1 MKKEISYN
9 SIIEEQINLS
19 EFKYTSTRNNAYLI
33 IRYNDY
39 ATIKN
44 TRVITALEARDKN
57 EQFIGLAHIIECE
70 FDGASSAQ
78 ELINHV
84 ISTCSEHNIII
95 ASVNKYAKYF
105 EQNRFMKIIESESMP
120 SINLYKNLN
129 TFIYINNQIGREA
142 CMRVMFGVDY
152 FDLVETF
159 KKQEYIINAF
169 ENNNL
174 DYDNAI
180 IMPLY
185 GRDYIVVWYTSPD
198 NEHKIIGRYPT
209 EIISSLEKPVPASDG
224 VMYISLTI
232 DVDESDWAYDSVAER
247 YYITKSIS
255 RAIDNIIYAPEDF
268 CDIEGFGVTIEDNDL
283 KLYNESPCT
292 FTGEVTLRAI
302 IV

>member
-9 SIIEEQINLS
+9 SIIEEQINLG

-78 ELINHV
+78 ELINHA

-105 EQNRFMKIIESESMP
+105 EQNRFMKIITSESMP

-129 TFIYINNQIGREA
+129 TYIYINNQIGREA
-142 CMRVMFGVDY
+142 CIRAMFGMELL
-152 FDLVETF
+152 DLEDAF
-159 KKQEYIINAF
+159 KKQEYVLDTF
-169 ENNNL
+169 KDNNL

-185 GRDYIVVWYTSPD
+185 GREYIVVWYSNPQSGP
-198 NEHKIIGRYPT
+198 NIIGRYPA
-209 EIISSLEKPVPASDG
+209 EIISSVERSIPISDG
-224 VMYISLTI
+224 IMHITLNI
-232 DVDESDWAYDSVAER
+232 DVEESDWSYDTIAER
-247 YYITKSIS
+247 YCITKSIS

-268 CDIEGFGVTIEDNDL
+268 SAVEWFDITIEDNDL
-283 KLYNESPCT
+283 KLYNERPRKFS
-292 FTGEVTLRAI
+292 GEIVLRAI

>member
-9 SIIEEQINLS
+9 SIIEEQIS
-19 EFKYTSTRNNAYLI
+19 IGEFKYTSTCNNAYVI

-39 ATIKN
+39 ATIKDFK
-44 TRVITALEARDKN
+44 VIEALEARSEGK
-57 EQFIGLAHIIECE
+57 QFVGLAHIVECE

-84 ISTCSEHNIII
+84 ISTCSENNIII

-105 EQNRFMKIIESESMP
+105 EQNRFMKIITSKSIP

-129 TFIYINNQIGREA
+129 AYIYINNQIGKEA
-142 CMRVMFGVDY
+142 CMRALFGVE
-152 FDLVETF
+152 FDLTKLFE
-159 KKQEYIINAF
+159 KQEYIIDTFTDNS
-169 ENNNL
+169 L

-185 GRDYIVVWYTSPD
+185 GRDYIVVWYSNPQS
-198 NEHKIIGRYPT
+198 NSNIIGRYPI
-209 EIISSLEKPVPASDG
+209 EIISSLERPIPVSDG
-224 VMYISLTI
+224 IMRITLNI
-232 DVDESDWAYDSVAER
+232 NAEESDWSYDTIAER

-268 CDIEGFGVTIEDNDL
+268 SDIELFDITIEDNDL
-283 KLYNESPCT
+283 KIYSSAPQRLT
-292 FTGEVTLRAI
+292 AEVSLRAI